1 MKRSKARL
9 GLGAAA
15 ASLAV
20 VAVAGCSGSGSGG
33 GTATGTGG
41 TKSGSSAALSLVADA
56 MNKANSAGTVKI
68 TGTITSPSSTTPI
81 TMTAEEQYS
90 PQLAMSM
97 TMQLNGQSLNEI
109 MVGSKI
115 YMSYPAL
122 ASMMGGKKWGEIDLS
137 QASGS
142 LGSLS
147 SLVDSAQSENPTTQI
162 SALVASGDVTKVGTD
177 TVDGQQA
184 THYSGTLTPSELAN
198 VANGGQLSAS
208 QISTLKSEM
217 QSAGVSSEKVD
228 LWVASSGLPVELK
241 FAAKSSAGT
250 SAGDMKLSD
259 WGAPVSVGAPP
270 ASEVYDMTA
279 ALNGAEASASAAAL
293 ANSSG

>member
-1 MKRSKARL
+1 MKRSKARF
-9 GLGAAA
+9 GIGAVA

-20 VAVAGCSGSGSGG
+20 LAAAGCSGSGG
-33 GTATGTGG
+33 GTTSATGG
-41 TKSGSSAALSLVADA
+41 TTGGNSAALSLVADA

-68 TGTITSPSSTTPI
+68 TGTVTSPSSTTPI

-90 PQLAMSM
+90 PQLEMSM

-109 MVGSKI
+109 MIGSKI

-122 ASMMGGKKWGEIDLS
+122 ASMMGGKKWGEIDLT

-162 SALVASGDVTKVGTD
+162 SALVASGDVAKVGTE
-177 TVDGQQA
+177 TVDGQQT
-184 THYSGTLTPSELAN
+184 THYAGTLTPAELAD
-198 VANGGQLSAS
+198 VANGGQLTAG
-208 QISTLKSEM
+208 QIGTLKNEM
-217 QSAGVSSEKVD
+217 QSAGITSETVD

-270 ASEVYDMTA
+270 ASEVYDMTS
-279 ALNGAEASASAAAL
+279 ALNGAEANASAAAA
-293 ANSSG
+293 ANSSN

>member
-1 MKRSKARL
+1 MADTAAAHGRRDGRVPHMKRSKARF
-9 GLGAAA
+9 GIGAAA

-20 VAVAGCSGSGSGG
+20 LAAAGCSGSGG
-33 GTATGTGG
+33 GTTTGTGG
-41 TKSGSSAALSLVADA
+41 TTGGSSAALSLVADA

-81 TMTAEEQYS
+81 TMTAQEQYS
-90 PQLAMSM
+90 PQLEMSM

-109 MVGSKI
+109 MIGDKI

-122 ASMMGGKKWGEIDLS
+122 ASMMGGKQWGEINLT

-162 SALVASGDVTKVGTD
+162 SALVASGDVTKVGAE
-177 TVDGQQA
+177 TVDGQQT
-184 THYSGTLTPSELAN
+184 THYSGTLTPGELAT
-198 VANGGQLSAS
+198 VANGGHLSAG

-217 QSAGVSSEKVD
+217 QSAGISSETVD
-228 LWVASSGLPVELK
+228 LWVAS
-241 FAAKSSAGT
+241 
-250 SAGDMKLSD
+250 
-259 WGAPVSVGAPP
+259 
-270 ASEVYDMTA
+270 
-279 ALNGAEASASAAAL
+279 
-293 ANSSG
+293 

>member
-1 MKRSKARL
+1 MKRSKARF
-9 GLGAAA
+9 GIGAVA

-20 VAVAGCSGSGSGG
+20 LAAAGCSGSGG
-33 GTATGTGG
+33 GTTSATGG
-41 TKSGSSAALSLVADA
+41 TTTGGNSAALSLVADA

-68 TGTITSPSSTTPI
+68 TGTVTSPSSTTPI

-90 PQLAMSM
+90 PQLEMSM
-97 TMQLNGQSLNEI
+97 SMQLNGQSLNEI
-109 MVGSKI
+109 MIGSKI

-122 ASMMGGKKWGEIDLS
+122 ASMMGGKQWGEIDLT

-162 SALVASGDVTKVGTD
+162 SALVASGDVAKVGTE
-177 TVDGQQA
+177 TVDGQQT
-184 THYSGTLTPSELAN
+184 THYSGTLTPGELAG
-198 VANGGQLSAS
+198 VANGGHLTAG

-217 QSAGVSSEKVD
+217 QSAGITSETVD

-241 FAAKSSAGT
+241 FAAKTSAGT

-270 ASEVYDMTA
+270 ASEVYDMTS
-279 ALNGAEASASAAAL
+279 ALNGAEASASAAAA
-293 ANSSG
+293 ANSSN